1 LIYLEELPIFSLTE
15 RELMHY
21 DVIIIGAG
29 LSGLAAGIR
38 LAMFDKKVLIIEK
51 HTVVGG
57 LNSFYIRKHRT
68 IDVGLHAMTNYAP
81 KGARKTPLGKL
92 LKQLRLS
99 HDDFRLHEQEM
110 SEIRFPDKRLHFS
123 NDFELLKQEVREQFP
138 GQMDGF
144 MKLVKKI
151 ESFDELSL
159 TTSDWTSSQNILKN
173 YISNPVLIDML
184 FCPLM
189 YYGSASERDMD
200 FYQFVIMFKSIFME
214 GFAKPVG
221 GMHYILSLLVDKYK
235 SLSGELKMGTEVQ
248 FINSERG
255 EFKSL
260 TLVSGEKL
268 TAGAVISSMGRVET
282 LRRCDPALAEE
293 VYDDSAGQISFMES
307 LFALEQE
314 PKDIGY
320 DRSIVFFCTENR
332 FRYEVPAD
340 LIDISS
346 GVLCCPN
353 NFRYPEPLS
362 EGMIRLTNL
371 ASFRLWDVLPR
382 REYIDAKKE
391 WRTKALENLFTF
403 FPDFRNSVI
412 FSDSFT
418 PKTILKYTGHLNG
431 AVYGSPVKTKDG
443 TTPIRNLFICGTD
456 QGFLGIVGATLSG
469 ISMANL
475 HILQKK
481 VAPNV

>member
-1 LIYLEELPIFSLTE
+1 
-15 RELMHY
+15 MHY
-21 DVIIIGAG
+21 DVIIIGSG

-81 KGARKTPLGKL
+81 KGARNTPLGKL
-92 LKQLRLS
+92 LKQLRFS
-99 HDDFRLHEQEM
+99 HDDFRLHEQEV
-110 SEIRFPDKRLHFS
+110 SEIRFPDKSLCFT
-123 NDFELLKQEVREQFP
+123 NDFELLKQEVSEQFA
-138 GQMDGF
+138 GEMDGF
-144 MKLVKKI
+144 MKLVMKI

-159 TTSDWTSSQNILKN
+159 TARKWTSSQNVLGS
-173 YISNPVLIDML
+173 YISDPVLIDML

-200 FYQFVIMFKSIFME
+200 FYQFVVMFKSIFME

-221 GMHYILSLLVDKYK
+221 GMHYILNLLVDKYK
-235 SLSGELKMGTEVQ
+235 SLGGELKMGAEVQ

-260 TLVSGEKL
+260 TLVSGEQL
-268 TAGAVISSMGRVET
+268 TANAVISSMGRVET
-282 LRRCDPALAEE
+282 LKRCDPVLLEE
-293 VYDDSAGQISFMES
+293 VYDDSVGQVSFMES
-307 LFALEQE
+307 LFALDRE

-320 DRSIVFFCTENR
+320 SRSIVFFCTENR
-332 FRYEVPAD
+332 FHYEVPTD
-340 LIDISS
+340 LIDVSS

-353 NFRYPEPLS
+353 NFKYPKPLP

-371 ASFRLWDVLPR
+371 ANFGVWNILPR
-382 REYIDAKKE
+382 RKYIDAKKE
-391 WRTKALENLFTF
+391 WRTRALENLFTF
-403 FPDFRNSVI
+403 FPDFRDSVV

-443 TTPIRNLFICGTD
+443 TTPVRNLFICGTD

-481 VAPNV
+481 VAPNA

>member
-1 LIYLEELPIFSLTE
+1 
-15 RELMHY
+15 MKY
-21 DVIIIGAG
+21 DVIIIGSG

-38 LAMFDKKVLIIEK
+38 LAMFDKKVLIVEK

-81 KGARKTPLGKL
+81 KGARNTPLGKL
-92 LKQLRLS
+92 LKQLRFS

-110 SEIRFPDKRLHFS
+110 SEIRFPDKCLRFT
-123 NDFELLKQEVREQFP
+123 NDFDLLQQEVREQFP
-138 GQMDGF
+138 DAMDGF
-144 MKLVKKI
+144 IKLVAKI

-159 TTSDWTSSQNILKN
+159 TTSEWTSARDILSD

-189 YYGSASERDMD
+189 YYGNASERDMD

-221 GMHYILSLLVDKYK
+221 GMYYILNLMVDRYK
-235 SLSGELKMGTEVQ
+235 SLGGELRMGVEVQ
-248 FINSERG
+248 SINSAKGVFE
-255 EFKSL
+255 SL
-260 TLVSGEKL
+260 TLVGGEHL
-268 TAGAVISSMGRVET
+268 QADAVISSMGRIET
-282 LRRCDPALAEE
+282 FKRCEPALVNEADE
-293 VYDDSAGQISFMES
+293 SLAGRVSFMES
-307 LFALEQE
+307 LFALGRE
-314 PKDIGY
+314 PKDLGY
-320 DRSIVFFCTENR
+320 ERSIVFFCTEDR
-332 FRYEVPAD
+332 FRYEVPTN

-353 NFRYPEPLS
+353 NFKYPEPLS

-371 ASFRLWDVLPR
+371 ASFGLWDALPR
-382 REYIDAKKE
+382 RDYIDAKKE
-391 WRTKALENLFTF
+391 WRTRALENLFTF
-403 FPDFRNSVI
+403 FPDFRDSVV
-412 FSDSFT
+412 FLDSFT

-431 AVYGSPVKTKDG
+431 AVYGSPAKAKDG
-443 TTPIRNLFICGTD
+443 TTPVRNLFICGTD

-481 VAPNV
+481 VAPSA